1 MANFAEDLERQ
12 ARADAEAD
20 DTRTYLQ
27 GYEDGRDMERLQ
39 RQANRLMAWTFC
51 AFCGFAVGLLAAAVM
66 HAIWH

>member
-1 MANFAEDLERQ
+1 MANFADDLERQ

-51 AFCGFAVGLLAAAVM
+51 AFCG
-66 HAIWH
+66 